1 MVKHTLLWDKY
12 VVNKNHWVDKKP
24 LPVQS
29 KVHHSAFI
37 FLFVLSVLL
46 LTRSLHPKRADM
58 VYQFTPLC
66 TATTCFYLS
75 LQMDE

>member
-29 KVHHSAFI
+29 KAHHSAFI
-37 FLFVLSVLL
+37 FLFVLSQSSSSPVPSIPKGQTWFTNLL
-46 LTRSLHPKRADM
+46 HSAL
-58 VYQFTPLC
+58 
-66 TATTCFYLS
+66 
-75 LQMDE
+75 